1 MRFDLWM
8 MRTYPHIPFERY
20 ADKTIGHCKAQRG
33 AARHRPFMLHIY
45 AALARAAPD
54 RRTHQGHAAGR

>member
-20 ADKTIGHCKAQRG
+20 ADKTIGHCKAQTRRG
-33 AARHRPFMLHIY
+33 HY
-45 AALARAAPD
+45 E
-54 RRTHQGHAAGR
+54 RTC